1 MIEIEQLIILRG
13 KLIAKRRSLVA
24 SLNTA
29 APEQLTGESI
39 TQIQGAIDA
48 VDRAIEE
55 QMRQSAVDGA
65 RRPVP
70 IS

>member
-13 KLIAKRRSLVA
+13 RLIAKRRSLVA
-24 SLNTA
+24 SLQNA
-29 APEQLTGESI
+29 GPEELTGESI
-39 TQIQGAIDA
+39 AQIQGAIDA

-55 QMRQSAVDGA
+55 QMRRSAGDGA
-65 RRPVP
+65 RRKAS

>member
-13 KLIAKRRSLVA
+13 RLIAKRRSLVA
-24 SLNTA
+24 SLHNA

-39 TQIQGAIDA
+39 AQIQGAIDA

-55 QMRQSAVDGA
+55 QMRQSAGDRA
-65 RRPVP
+65 RRTVPV
-70 IS
+70 S

>member
-13 KLIAKRRSLVA
+13 RLIAKRRALVA
-24 SLNTA
+24 SLHNV
-29 APEQLTGESI
+29 APEHLTGESI
-39 TQIQGAIDA
+39 AQIQGAIDA

-55 QMRQSAVDGA
+55 QMRQPAGDGA
-65 RRPVP
+65 RRTVP